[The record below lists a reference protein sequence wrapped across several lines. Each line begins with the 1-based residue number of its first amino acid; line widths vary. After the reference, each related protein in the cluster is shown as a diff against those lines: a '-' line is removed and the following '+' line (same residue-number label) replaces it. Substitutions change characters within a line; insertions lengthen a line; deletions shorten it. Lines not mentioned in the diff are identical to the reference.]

1 MAQFL
6 FTGRFEH
13 YGEWPIICKEKLIEV
28 VAMASTRRSR
38 SSNSRASSAIAPIIS
53 GAGSSASTNEMTSHS
68 VFAHPRAA
76 GQHLESCPQCSP
88 ETEGLHHILP
98 TLTSSRTSPRRSSSL
113 STDLINSDPS
123 TVIVGCQECH
133 RNSQRSNS
141 RNRRTRRSRWVNLI
155 VDFTKFLSISRNFS
169 QFHEFFVNDLKTVIL
184 L

>member
-1 MAQFL
+1 MPQFL
-6 FTGRFEH
+6 FTGRFEQ
-13 YGEWPIICKEKLIEV
+13 YGERPIICKEKLIEV
-28 VAMASTRRSR
+28 VVAMASTRRSR
-38 SSNSRASSAIAPIIS
+38 THSNSRASSAIAPIIS

-98 TLTSSRTSPRRSSSL
+98 TLTSSRSSPRRSSSL

-141 RNRRTRRSRWVNLI
+141 RNRRTRRSRWVNLN
-155 VDFTKFLSISRNFS
+155 FL
-169 QFHEFFVNDLKTVIL
+169 T
-184 L
+184 

>member
-1 MAQFL
+1 
-6 FTGRFEH
+6 
-13 YGEWPIICKEKLIEV
+13 
-28 VAMASTRRSR
+28 MASTRRSR
-38 SSNSRASSAIAPIIS
+38 THSNSRASSAIAPIIS

-98 TLTSSRTSPRRSSSL
+98 TLTSSRSSPRRSSSL
-113 STDLINSDPS
+113 STDLINNDPS

-141 RNRRTRRSRWVNLI
+141 RNRRTRRSRWVNLHI
-155 VDFTKFLSISRNFS
+155 YHSYFS
-169 QFHEFFVNDLKTVIL
+169 EKRGLRSTFWPRETLQNL
-184 L
+184 LCFNGKRKPK